1 MIKRFQYE
9 NLDTGWKLEPV
20 EFGPLNLLVGPSGVG
35 KTRILQALLDVQKVA
50 FNGLEGQVSG
60 AWIIDLEH
68 QGRTMTW
75 EARTHIETLLGP
87 ADPRVKPDWTRAP
100 RDLNVRFVM
109 EVLTLDG
116 RIVVNRDTENFEY
129 NGGAFPPLDESQSV
143 LSLLGSEEESLRP
156 FRAALR
162 SWVVPYGDFF
172 GVLGGFA
179 TIQDA
184 SRVLA
189 RVGSDL
195 EALRNEVELI
205 SFLKLFVLQERH
217 PAIFRELVDDFRE
230 IFPMVE
236 EIKLAT
242 SSAFDVDPR
251 VDQALK
257 ANAIWVGLRE
267 AGVKNWVLNPQFSA
281 GMAKTLRLL
290 VEMRLAPPGAVLFLD
305 ELENS
310 LGVNCLPQVQQH
322 LLRGEFQVLI
332 TSHHPKVINKIPF
345 ESWKLVT
352 RHGSVVKVVDAAAIP
367 ALQTASPLDKFT
379 QLLNAREYE
388 EAID

>member
-20 EFGPLNLLVGPSGVG
+20 GFGPLSLLVGPSGVG

-60 AWIIDLEH
+60 AWTLDLEH
-68 QGRTMTW
+68 QGRAMSW
-75 EARTHIETLLGP
+75 KARTHIETLLGP
-87 ADPRVKPDWTRAP
+87 ADQRVKPDWTRTP
-100 RDLNVRFVM
+100 RDLDVRFVV

-116 RIVVNRDTENFEY
+116 RTIVNRDNENFEY
-129 NGGAFPPLDESQSV
+129 NGAAFPALDESQSA
-143 LSLLGSEEESLRP
+143 LTLLGSEEESLRP
-156 FRAALR
+156 FRAALS
-162 SWVVPYGDFF
+162 SWVIPYGDPFSA
-172 GVLGGFA
+172 LGGFA

-195 EALRNEVELI
+195 EALRNEVELL

-217 PAIFRELVDDFRE
+217 PEIFRDLVEDFRE
-230 IFPMVE
+230 IFPTVE
-236 EIKLAT
+236 KIKLAP
-242 SSAFDVDPR
+242 SSAFDLDPH
-251 VDQALK
+251 VDQGLR

-267 AGVKNWVLNPQFSA
+267 TGVKSWVLNPQFSA

-290 VEMRLAPPGAVLFLD
+290 IEMRLAPPGAVLFLD

-310 LGVNCLPQVQQH
+310 LGINCLPQVQQH
-322 LLRGEFQVLI
+322 LLRGEFQALI

-352 RHGSVVKVVDAAAIP
+352 RHGSLVKVVDAAAIP
-367 ALQTASPLDKFT
+367 ALKTASPLDKFT

>member
-9 NLDTGWKLEPV
+9 NLATGWKLEPV
-20 EFGPLNLLVGPSGVG
+20 EFGALNLLVGPSGVG
-35 KTRILQALLDVQKVA
+35 KTRILQSLLDAQKVA
-50 FNGLEGQVSG
+50 FNGLQGQVSG
-60 AWIIDLEH
+60 AWTLDLEH
-68 QGRTMTW
+68 QGRVMSW
-75 EARTHIETLLGP
+75 KARTHIETLLSPGDHR
-87 ADPRVKPDWTRAP
+87 AKPDWTRAP
-100 RDLNVRFVM
+100 RDLNVRFEI

-116 RIVVNRDTENFEY
+116 RTIVNRDAENFEY
-129 NGGAFPPLDESQSV
+129 NGAAIPSLDESQSA
-143 LSLLGSEEESLRP
+143 LTLLGSEEESLRP

-162 SWVVPYGDFF
+162 SWVVPYGDPF
-172 GVLGGFA
+172 VALGGFA

-189 RVGSDL
+189 RVDSDL
-195 EALRNEVELI
+195 EALRNEVELL

-217 PAIFRELVDDFRE
+217 PDLFRDLVDDFRE

-236 EIKLAT
+236 EIKLGP
-242 SSAFDVDPR
+242 SSVFDVDPR
-251 VDQALK
+251 VDPALR

-267 AGVKNWVLNPQFSA
+267 TGVTNWVLNPEFSA

-290 VEMRLAPPGAVLFLD
+290 IEIFLAPPGAVLFLD

-310 LGVNCLPQVQQH
+310 LGINCLPQIQQH

-332 TSHHPKVINKIPF
+332 TSHHPKVINKVPF
-345 ESWKLVT
+345 DSWKLVT
-352 RHGSVVKVVDAAAIP
+352 RHGSLVKVVDAAAIP
-367 ALQTASPLDKFT
+367 ALQTASPLEKFT
-379 QLLNAREYE
+379 QLLNAKEYE